1 MVDRLKAEIASL
13 REQLRIANSRPADER
28 PENRT
33 AVEQELQDQLL
44 DLQESYSG
52 LSGRHARLMA
62 ELSRERG
69 IETSEITIADDDPNS
84 PMNRIKRSN
93 SFAEAVEMVIL
104 GILSRKF
111 WFNEEYEKTI
121 QSLENTLA
129 EVRASLSQTENALLE
144 KESKLAYAESIN
156 QQLNARVSK
165 LTQREAE
172 TSEYVRKLETRLDEK
187 DAQAADQSQVEAEI
201 IAELRIENAR
211 LRDNEQ
217 SSEAYLAVLEEN
229 LAEADTDIEFWKR
242 EVDRLERVV
251 ERQRG
256 LRKLDTLLDEL
267 DEVQQEALEK
277 AKNEITDSQDPAK
290 PAEKAEEPVPP
301 MVNGTT
307 TDSESSSEPSTPK
320 VNGEVHHVKKQS
332 QVLAE
337 ENFIRAELA
346 NLRKSHETTVL
357 RLEELT
363 KTYNSSLECIA
374 ELKEQLEDTFT
385 KHPINV
391 DNDISPPSAEPAPT
405 DTKGSPFLE
414 QAGVRGL
421 KTAAT
426 AEALLAAGPQRS
438 FSRSLSSEQ
447 SLAGVSEPVYGN
459 GTAGIKTIE
468 TQVDES
474 EEEDTEAM
482 KDEILDLRQKVKGL
496 EELRREHAKLTENY
510 NETLDLIDELKSQ
523 LQRPPPSPAPV
534 SPVRPGLIRSRSIS
548 DIKNVQNDR
557 ATRALDTLSQKIS
570 EVVADDELKQSL
582 TSSLSIVTT
591 EIISKASQCQQQ
603 ASEITAL
610 RSEVDAKVKLIS
622 GLTKAQSRY
631 IYSFLSLTLEPLILL
646 ISQHWRTR
654 WQRRSLN
661 TNLSSTT

>member
-1 MVDRLKAEIASL
+1 LDEAELRAVVDRLKAEIASL
-13 REQLRIANSRPADER
+13 REQLRMANNRPADDR

-44 DLQESYSG
+44 DLRESYSG
-52 LSGRHARLMA
+52 LSTRHARLMA

-69 IETSEITIADDDPNS
+69 IETSEITIADDDDPNS

-104 GILSRKF
+104 GILSRNNKV
-111 WFNEEYEKTI
+111 NEEYEKTI

-144 KESKLAYAESIN
+144 KESKLAFAESIN

-172 TSEYVRKLETRLDEK
+172 TSDYLRKLETRLDEK
-187 DAQAADQSQVEAEI
+187 DAQAADRDQVEAEI

-211 LRDNEQ
+211 LRDHEQ

-256 LRKLDTLLDEL
+256 LKKLDTLLDEL
-267 DEVQQEALEK
+267 DEVQQEALER
-277 AKNEITDSQDPAK
+277 AKSESIESPGSTEATDS
-290 PAEKAEEPVPP
+290 AEGSVHSG
-301 MVNGTT
+301 VNGV
-307 TDSESSSEPSTPK
+307 TPQLEIPETSPLK
-320 VNGEVHHVKKQS
+320 INGAGHTVKKQP
-332 QVLAE
+332 QVSSDDS
-337 ENFIRAELA
+337 FIRAELA

-357 RLEELT
+357 KLEELT

-374 ELKEQLEDTFT
+374 ELKEQLEETFAKDTT
-385 KHPINV
+385 KSDAETN
-391 DNDISPPSAEPAPT
+391 PPSTESAPI
-405 DTKGSPFLE
+405 DSEKSPFLE

-421 KTAAT
+421 KTAAI

-438 FSRSLSSEQ
+438 FSRSLSSEH
-447 SLAGVSEPVYGN
+447 SLAGVSESVYEN
-459 GTAGIKTIE
+459 GTAATNGIDA
-468 TQVDES
+468 QVEES
-474 EEEDTEAM
+474 DEEDVEAM
-482 KDEILDLRQKVKGL
+482 KDEILDLRHKVRGL

-523 LQRPPPSPAPV
+523 IQRPAVSPAPV

-548 DIKNVQNDR
+548 DIKLVQNDR
-557 ATRALDTLSQKIS
+557 ATRALDTLSQKIG
-570 EVVADDELKQSL
+570 EVVADEELKQSL
-582 TSSLSIVTT
+582 SSSLSIVTT
-591 EIISKASQCQQQ
+591 EIISKATQCQQQ

-622 GLTKAQSRY
+622 GLTKAQSR
-631 IYSFLSLTLEPLILL
+631 
-646 ISQHWRTR
+646 
-654 WQRRSLN
+654 
-661 TNLSSTT
+661 